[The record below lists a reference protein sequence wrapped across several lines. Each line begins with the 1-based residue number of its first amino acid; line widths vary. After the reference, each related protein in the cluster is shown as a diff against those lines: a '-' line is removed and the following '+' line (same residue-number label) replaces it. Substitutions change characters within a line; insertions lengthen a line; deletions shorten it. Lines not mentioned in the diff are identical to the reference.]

1 MSSRR
6 ATRLH
11 SYSVGNGTT
20 SLCVAIW
27 NTESPLVYTM
37 GLPVRTCSSPSSA
50 MISVPDAGTLPRIPR
65 PIASSNGSTI
75 SGGNP
80 SGYSGNGSSSR
91 IPIISQCPVVVS
103 LPADRS
109 VARP

>member
-1 MSSRR
+1 
-6 ATRLH
+6 
-11 SYSVGNGTT
+11 
-20 SLCVAIW
+20 
-27 NTESPLVYTM
+27 
-37 GLPVRTCSSPSSA
+37 

-65 PIASSNGSTI
+65 PIASSNGTTI